1 MLNERRSAIHAALL
15 SAVFFIASFGGLA
28 LLGPSETG
36 GYHTCIID
44 EAGNLAREGD
54 VIRWER
60 SLWPP
65 GIRCNYNRP
74 NGHDVSVI
82 KPVTVAQV
90 GFLVLLCSAAG
101 TLAAYLLARRM
112 SSRKAR
118 STQQFQGEFG
128 NVGVRSLDTLPIR
141 GTDAPTAR

>member
-1 MLNERRSAIHAALL
+1 MILNARRSAIHAVLF
-15 SAVFFIASFGGLA
+15 SAAFFVASFGGLA

-36 GYHTCIID
+36 GYDSCIIE

-65 GIRCNYNRP
+65 GIRCNYSRP
-74 NGHDVSVI
+74 NGPDVSVV

-118 STQQFQGEFG
+118 S
-128 NVGVRSLDTLPIR
+128 NIGVPR
-141 GTDAPTAR
+141 